1 MTLDPSIII
10 ILLTGL
16 ALGMVHSFDPDHL
29 IAVSTLL
36 CNNKSLRK
44 SVVSASVWAFGHS
57 FVLFF
62 VGLALLIF
70 KVSIP
75 DGIINLFEL
84 TAGILLIILGAFVI
98 GPIISQ
104 KLGLTRTKNQTNYS
118 SYPLFHKHQPNSSN
132 EHSHSYFHKSVFIG
146 ALQGLGGSAAL
157 MLVTLATVNSVEIGL
172 IFIFLFGL
180 GLIFGMV
187 CISCLLGSIL
197 AYTANNLTKIHLMIK
212 VITGSVSIGFGL
224 FITLNILML
233 SHSIW

>member
-1 MTLDPSIII
+1 MDPSTIL

-16 ALGMVHSFDPDHL
+16 ALGAVHSFDPDHL
-29 IAVSTLL
+29 IAVSTLV

-44 SVVSASVWAFGHS
+44 SVASASVWAIGHS

-75 DGIINLFEL
+75 DEVVNLFEL
-84 TAGILLIILGAFVI
+84 AAGILLIILGAFVI
-98 GPIISQ
+98 GPIIAQ
-104 KLGLTRTKNQTNYS
+104 KLGLTHTKNQTD
-118 SYPLFHKHQPNSSN
+118 YPSHPLLHKHQPDSSS
-132 EHSHSYFHKSVFIG
+132 EHQHSYFHKSVFTG
-146 ALQGLGGSAAL
+146 ALQGLGGSAAI

-187 CISCLLGSIL
+187 CISCLLGSIM
-197 AYTANNLTKIHLMIK
+197 AYAANNLTKIHLMIK
-212 VITGSVSIGFGL
+212 VVTGSVSIGFGL
-224 FITLNILML
+224 FITLNILIL
-233 SHSIW
+233 NHSI